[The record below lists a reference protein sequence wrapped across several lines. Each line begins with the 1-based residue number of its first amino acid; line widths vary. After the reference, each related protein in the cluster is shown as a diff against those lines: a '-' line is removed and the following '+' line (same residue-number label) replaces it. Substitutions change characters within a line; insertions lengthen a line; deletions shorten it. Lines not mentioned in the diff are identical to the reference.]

1 MSEVEIVDGQT
12 VRIVFDASKCIHA
25 RQCVLARP
33 DVFVPNVQ
41 GQWIHPDR
49 ATPAEIA
56 ELAHN
61 CPSGAITYKS
71 LDGGADETAPRVNR
85 VAIRENGP
93 LAVHADI
100 HLGGQSVWRA
110 TLCRCGAS
118 ANKPWC
124 DGSHKAAGFEATG
137 EPASAT
143 VPAPAERDGPL
154 TINPLKDGPLVF
166 EGNVEIVSGTGRTIE
181 RTAKA
186 ALCRCGHS
194 ANKPFCDGAHVK
206 AGFTTD

>member
-1 MSEVEIVDGQT
+1 MSEVETVDGQA
-12 VRIVFDASKCIHA
+12 VRIIFDASKCIHA

-49 ATPAEIA
+49 ATPEEIA
-56 ELAHN
+56 ALAHN
-61 CPSGAITYKS
+61 CPSGAIAYQR
-71 LDGGADETAPRVNR
+71 LDGGANETAPRVNL

-93 LAVHADI
+93 LAIHADI
-100 HLGGQSVWRA
+100 HLSGQSVWRA

-124 DGSHKAAGFEATG
+124 DGSHKAAGFVATG
-137 EPASAT
+137 EPASTTLAGP
-143 VPAPAERDGPL
+143 VERDGRL
-154 TINPLKDGPLVF
+154 AIDVLKDGPLIL
-166 EGNVEIVSGTGRTIE
+166 EGNVEIISGTGRTIQ

-194 ANKPFCDGAHVK
+194 DKKPFCDGSHVTAGFK
-206 AGFTTD
+206 AG